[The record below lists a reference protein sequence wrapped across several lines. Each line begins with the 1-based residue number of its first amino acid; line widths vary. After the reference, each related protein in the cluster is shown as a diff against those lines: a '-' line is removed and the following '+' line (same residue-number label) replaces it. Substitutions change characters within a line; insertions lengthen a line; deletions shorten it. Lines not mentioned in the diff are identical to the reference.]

1 MAEQYL
7 YLLLN
12 KEATAFKIGVAFQP
26 LTRGAQLP
34 QSIDSEKSLQ
44 IPMAGGSAIKVEK
57 VLHYLFQSQS
67 FEMPRGDGYTE
78 WFVMD
83 ALGDV
88 LKFIDEQKDRLG
100 IGVPEPIPPKVYA
113 PRQPKLQDLSLLE
126 RRRMRKEAQ
135 EQRYLTHREAAMV
148 NNLKAVESL
157 TLLTEEWT
165 RQSAVIGTLI
175 GDAYNSST
183 AHVYLKD
190 ASDEL
195 LDGIRWLMPSSLVIC
210 GPKSSGSFSIF
221 SSTYHDAA
229 VATEVTM
236 PASLLVKDQ
245 RTDEDVPGIDELRT
259 ALNRHLTPAAGEK
272 KISLLRLKGQ
282 LDNSRQRFHDEF
294 WTHWRENSGGIF

>member
-12 KEATAFKIGVAFQP
+12 REATAFKIGVAFQP

-44 IPMAGGSAIKVEK
+44 IPMSGGSAIKVEK
-57 VLHYLFQSQS
+57 ILHYLFQSHS

-78 WFVMD
+78 WFAVD

-88 LKFIDEQKDRLG
+88 LKFLDEQRDRLG
-100 IGVPEPIPPKVYA
+100 IGVPEPIPPKVYE
-113 PRQPKLQDLSLLE
+113 PRQPKPQDLDLLE

-135 EQRYLTHREAAMV
+135 EQRYFTQREAATV
-148 NNLKAVESL
+148 NNLKAIESL
-157 TLLTEEWT
+157 TLLTEEWS

-175 GDAYNSST
+175 GDAYNTST

-190 ASDEL
+190 ATDEL
-195 LDGIRWLMPSSLVIC
+195 LDGIRSLMPSSLVIC
-210 GPKSSGSFSIF
+210 SPKSSGSFSIF
-221 SSTYHDAA
+221 SSTYHDPA
-229 VATEVTM
+229 VGTEVAM
-236 PASLLVKDQ
+236 PASLLVPDQ
-245 RTDEDVPGIDELRT
+245 RTDEDVPGIGQLRT
-259 ALNRHLTPAAGEK
+259 VLNRHLSPATGEK
-272 KISLLRLKGQ
+272 KISLLRLKRQ
-282 LDNSRQRFHDEF
+282 LDDSRQRFHEEF